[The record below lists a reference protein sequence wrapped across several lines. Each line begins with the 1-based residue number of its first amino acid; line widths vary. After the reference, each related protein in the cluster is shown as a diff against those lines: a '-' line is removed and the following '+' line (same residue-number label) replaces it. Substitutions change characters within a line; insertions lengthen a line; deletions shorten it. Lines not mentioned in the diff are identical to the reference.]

1 MPSCGDDHSVRI
13 PWQPQEYTR
22 TCVQCGSSWKV
33 PGSARRWWRGRL
45 VNKSL
50 ARCTVIVGLLVGAN
64 QENVDDMVE
73 SISARIRLAE
83 SLRHCPKCHAGH
95 FTQRASAGELP
106 Y

>member
-1 MPSCGDDHSVRI
+1 V
-13 PWQPQEYTR
+13 
-22 TCVQCGSSWKV
+22 
-33 PGSARRWWRGRL
+33 
-45 VNKSL
+45 
-50 ARCTVIVGLLVGAN
+50 VIVGLLVGAN

-83 SLRHCPKCHAGH
+83 SLRHCPECHADQ